1 MSPCPGGKF
10 EHELMKE
17 EPYMNSIMKGK
28 TVRKAGKERRRPDKV
43 PGAFTGRGLYGR
55 NVYMKGKIILRA
67 RRHEHE

>member
-1 MSPCPGGKF
+1 
-10 EHELMKE
+10 MKE

-43 PGAFTGRGLYGR
+43 SGAFIGRGLYGR
-55 NVYMKGKIILRA
+55 DVYMKGKIILRA